1 MKPTRDVAS
10 MLRRDATYIGNA
22 VVAVIFVGFAGLAI
36 AAAVIDVLGITRQLT
51 AAADTGAAAH

>member
-22 VVAVIFVGFAGLAI
+22 VGAVIFVGFAGLAI
-36 AAAVIDVLGITRQLT
+36 AAAVIDVLGITR
-51 AAADTGAAAH
+51 